1 MLLVS
6 FHSEQDLNSFPRRD
20 VMETTPKFY
29 QKMKEDYR
37 DVMEAVDQLGKSTR
51 DAGPLDEKQAQ
62 LIQLGA
68 AAAMRSEGA
77 VHSHTRRALSAGANP
92 EEIRHALLLLIS
104 TIGYPNVAAAMS
116 WADDLLK

>member
-6 FHSEQDLNSFPRRD
+6 FHSEQDLNSFPRRV